1 MTQLNRRNHVA
12 TPAVDQEIVDLERK
26 YWQCMKDKDVDGA
39 LQLTDE
45 PCIVTGARGVSRIDR
60 EGYRKMM
67 TAAKWDLVDFEFSEI
82 QTRRVTD
89 DVAVVAYKVKEQLDV
104 EGKSVSFEASDSST
118 WVKRDGK
125 WLCAV
130 HTEAVSGDPFGRDH
144 QKHT

>member
-1 MTQLNRRNHVA
+1 MDVP

-26 YWQCMKDKDVDGA
+26 YWQCMKDKNVDGA
-39 LQLTDE
+39 VQLTDE
-45 PCIVTGARGVSRIDR
+45 PCIITGAQGVSRIDR
-60 EGYRKMM
+60 EGYRKIMS
-67 TAAKWDLVDFEFSEI
+67 AAKWDLVDFEFSEI

-130 HTEAVSGDPFGRDH
+130 HTEAVSGDPFGRDR

>member
-1 MTQLNRRNHVA
+1 
-12 TPAVDQEIVDLERK
+12 
-26 YWQCMKDKDVDGA
+26 MKDKDVDGA

-45 PCIVTGARGVSRIDR
+45 PCIVTGAQGVSRIDR
-60 EGYRKMM
+60 DGYRKMM